1 MKEFQHTFNGV
12 EYTIIVEKD
21 LLGLCLDDISH
32 TLTLIAPLT
41 KSIGLQAAV
50 HEAVHAEFP
59 ALPENVVNVV
69 GVDIGTYLWKLGY
82 RMRPAPKPRKKRRK
96 A

>member
-41 KSIGLQAAV
+41 TSIGLQTAV
-50 HEAVHAEFP
+50 HEAIHAEFP
-59 ALPENVVNVV
+59 ALPENVVNIV
-69 GVDIGTYLWKLGY
+69 GVDIGTYLWKLGF
-82 RMRPAPKPRKKRRK
+82 RHQPPKSKGKK
-96 A
+96 

>member
-41 KSIGLQAAV
+41 TSIGLQTAV
-50 HEAVHAEFP
+50 HEAIHAEFP
-59 ALPENVVNVV
+59 MLPENVVNVV
-69 GVDIGTYLWKLGY
+69 GIDIGTYLWKLGFRY
-82 RMRPAPKPRKKRRK
+82 QPPKPKGKK
-96 A
+96 